1 MKQLTGRLFAIEWSN
16 PNTEPPAGAPRVLCE
31 VFTFE
36 QHPPDEYRQFK
47 WSLGGGY
54 SSVIRFI
61 SPPGG
66 KLSRESLAT
75 VRRKRLARRV
85 NKKVPL
91 LADFFIQQELDRKPD
106 YYNGVTDEILEQRR
120 EAVERWEQSRWLDC
134 LSRVDQVLIHAP
146 EPDECRQRAERLL
159 AEMAHVRER
168 LAQKAGER
176 YGSHIPA
183 V

>member
-1 MKQLTGRLFAIEWSN
+1 MKKSTGRLFTIEWSN

-36 QHPPDEYRQFK
+36 QHPPAEYKQFK

-54 SSVIRFI
+54 SSTIRFV
-61 SPPGG
+61 SPPGK
-66 KLSRESLAT
+66 KLPRETLAT

-91 LADFFIQQELDRKPD
+91 FAAFFIQQELDRKPD
-106 YYNGVTDEILEQRR
+106 YYDGVTDAKLEQRR
-120 EAVERWEQSRWLDC
+120 DAVENWEQSRWLDC
-134 LSRVDQVLIHAP
+134 LSRMDQVIVHAV

-159 AEMAHVRER
+159 AETAHVRER
-168 LAQKAGER
+168 LAEKAGER